1 MRSAWSTRPA
11 SSVPA
16 SRSPNTGKGFTGLSK
31 RLGSLGVAGVAIER
45 SDGPLVEAMLEAD
58 LRVVVVTPRQ
68 VKSLRSRYR
77 ASGAKSDPADAYLLA
92 DVLRT
97 DGHRLA
103 ALTPDS
109 EPTKIL
115 RALSRTRKDL
125 VEARVALVN
134 QLTSQLEGC
143 FPGAIGLF
151 HELPSPTAVAFL
163 RRYPTSHAA
172 ATLTQATLAALLRRL
187 HYSGRTPVSELL
199 RRLQTAPAAGISP
212 AEAAGRAVWVLA
224 WGTPS
229 RSPAAR
235 NASWKPRLSSAWRS
249 TPTSTSSPAC
259 PGPATGSGRRRC

>member
-1 MRSAWSTRPA
+1 M
-11 SSVPA
+11 
-16 SRSPNTGKGFTGLSK
+16 
-31 RLGSLGVAGVAIER
+31 AIER

-68 VKSLRSRYR
+68 VKSLPSRYR
-77 ASGAKSDPADAYLLA
+77 ASGAKSDPADALLLA
-92 DVLRT
+92 DVLRP

-151 HELPSPTAVAFL
+151 HELHSPTAVAFL
-163 RRYPTSHAA
+163 RRYPTGHAA
-172 ATLTQATLAALLRRL
+172 AALTQASLAALLRRL
-187 HYSGRTPVSELL
+187 HYSGRTSVSELL
-199 RRLQTAPAAGISP
+199 RRLQTAPAAGNRP
-212 AEAAGRAVWVLA
+212 GRGGRTGGLRAGPAGRHPGHQPP
-224 WGTPS
+224 GTRAGS
-229 RSPAAR
+229 RDHRAPAA
-235 NASWKPRLSSAWRS
+235 PRRPPHLH
-249 TPTSTSSPAC
+249 
-259 PGPATGSGRRRC
+259 